1 MPIEPYLFFRGRCA
15 EAIEFYQK
23 ALGAE
28 VVMSMRFRENPDE
41 NAPELP
47 SDFGD
52 RIMHASLKVGDA
64 TLMMSDGLSK
74 EPTNFEGFSVSLT
87 ARDAAECERWF
98 TALRDGGKI
107 EMPLGKTFFAEM
119 FGGVIDRFGL
129 SWMIIVPSE
138 FAGPPA

>member
-1 MPIEPYLFFRGRCA
+1 MSFEPYLFFRGRCA
-15 EAIEFYQK
+15 EAIEFYRE
-23 ALGAE
+23 ALGGE
-28 VVMSMRFRENPDE
+28 IVMSMRFSENPDG
-41 NAPELP
+41 NPPGVPPE
-47 SDFGD
+47 FGD

-98 TALRDGGKI
+98 NALGKGGKV

-138 FAGPPA
+138 FEGSPA